1 MEQSIELPTIAPNA
15 EKAPE
20 DKTVESAV
28 PNDASTAITN
38 EMEQAK
44 ETKTV
49 EVPKSDASPDS
60 SSQSMN
66 SFGVYSFSHG

>member
-1 MEQSIELPTIAPNA
+1 M
-15 EKAPE
+15 
-20 DKTVESAV
+20 ESAV
-28 PNDASTAITN
+28 PNDASTVITN

-49 EVPKSDASPDS
+49 EVPKSEASPDS